1 MRDGADPADDLDA
14 LSVRYEDLW
23 RAIVGAAD
31 NLAYLLAYNSLLA
44 AGAAAQEASQQVFEA
59 EARDLAA
66 HADLVAAIA
75 AGDGDLAASLADAL
89 LSRSLTA
96 ALEALA

>member
-1 MRDGADPADDLDA
+1 M
-14 LSVRYEDLW
+14 
-23 RAIVGAAD
+23 
-31 NLAYLLAYNSLLA
+31 
-44 AGAAAQEASQQVFEA
+44 FET
-59 EARDLAA
+59 EARDIAA

-75 AGDGDLAASLADAL
+75 AGDGDLAATLADTL